1 MNRRQPLVSVIT
13 IFLNEERFLE
23 DAIRSIFAQTYD
35 SWELLLV
42 DDGST
47 DHSSALARG
56 WAERHPGRVRYLE
69 HPGHENLGM
78 SATRNLGF
86 REARGELIALLDGDD
101 VYAPGKLATQVAQL
115 EEHPQAAMVYD
126 STVMWHSWG
135 AGGDPK
141 PDRLRLLGVPPGTV
155 VPPPRLLVAALRVE
169 AETPGTCS
177 LLVRREAVET
187 VGGFEASFRG
197 MYEDQAFLAKV
208 FLNYPVFV
216 ASGATAYYRQ
226 HSASACHMAEVDG
239 EFHRARPHRSRLLFL
254 EWLERYVAGRG
265 RVNGELRRALR
276 EALRDYRPSL
286 RDRLKRKFDR
296 VVTQP
301 MSLARRRLRGL
312 FRREQARPPV

>member
-1 MNRRQPLVSVIT
+1 MNGRQPLVSVIT

-23 DAIRSIFAQTYD
+23 DAIRSVFAQTYD

-47 DHSSALARG
+47 DASSALARG
-56 WAERHPGRVRYLE
+56 WADQYPGRVRYLE

-101 VYAPGKLATQVAQL
+101 VYGPGKLATQVAQL
-115 EEHPQAAMVYD
+115 EEHPEAAMVYD
-126 STVMWHSWG
+126 STVMWHTWG
-135 AGGDPK
+135 EAGGRE

-155 VPPPRLLVAALRVE
+155 VPPPRLLVAALRIE

-177 LLVRREAVET
+177 LLVRREAFQN

-208 FLNYPVFV
+208 FLSYPVFV
-216 ASGATAYYRQ
+216 AGGTTAYYRQ
-226 HSASACHMAEVDG
+226 HGASACHVAEVGG
-239 EFHRARPHRSRLLFL
+239 EFHRGRPHRARQLFL
-254 EWLERYVAGRG
+254 EWLERYVAARG
-265 RVNGELRRALR
+265 RVDGELRPALR
-276 EALRDYRPSL
+276 QALRDYRPSF
-286 RDRLKRKFDR
+286 RDRFKRRFDR
-296 VVTQP
+296 AVTGP
-301 MSLARRRLRGL
+301 VSLAGRRLRRLLG
-312 FRREQARPPV
+312 RDEAGPRA